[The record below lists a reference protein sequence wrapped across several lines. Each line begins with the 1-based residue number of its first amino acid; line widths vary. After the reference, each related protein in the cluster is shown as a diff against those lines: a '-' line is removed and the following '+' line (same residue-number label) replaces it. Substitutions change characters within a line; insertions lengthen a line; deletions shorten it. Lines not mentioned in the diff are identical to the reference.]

1 MIKRRNKT
9 TMYRMIQ
16 QWKESGMSQAAFC
29 ANEKLSESLFY
40 YWHRKYKQE
49 NRQSNFL
56 PVKLQAENKPT
67 ESTIIEIH
75 YPNQVR
81 LVIPGNTPIDFI
93 RQLTWIQ

>member
-1 MIKRRNKT
+1 MSKRRNKT
-9 TMYRMIQ
+9 TMYRKIQ

-56 PVKLQAENKPT
+56 PVKVQAENKPT
-67 ESTIIEIH
+67 GSNIIEIH

-93 RQLTWIQ
+93 RQLTGIQ

>member
-56 PVKLQAENKPT
+56 PVKLQTENKPT
-67 ESTIIEIH
+67 ESNIIEIH

-81 LVIPGNTPIDFI
+81 LVIPGNTPIDVI
-93 RQLTWIQ
+93 RQLTWFQ

>member
-16 QWKESGMSQAAFC
+16 QWKESGMSQSAFC
-29 ANEKLSESLFY
+29 TNEKLSESLFY

-56 PVKLQAENKPT
+56 PIKMQTENKPT
-67 ESTIIEIH
+67 ESNIIEIH

-81 LVIPGNTPIDFI
+81 LVIQGNTPIDFI